1 MLEGAAVL
9 AGGAAW
15 AGFVGCAA
23 GGVEGAELGWR
34 ISKGAAADGA
44 CCAGPSCGAG
54 RAAGGVLGAPG
65 DMPKDACAT
74 AFCAV
79 SVWKA
84 SKEKIRT
91 RRTIYLYLTAG
102 ATDGAGGFEVPIFCR
117 PKK

>member
-1 MLEGAAVL
+1 MLKGVAVL
-9 AGGAAW
+9 AGGVGW
-15 AGFVGCAA
+15 AGYAGCAA
-23 GGVEGAELGWR
+23 GGVEGAAPGWR
-34 ISKGAAADGA
+34 ISKGAADGA
-44 CCAGPSCGAG
+44 CCAGSCCGAG

-65 DMPKDACAT
+65 DMPKDACAA

-91 RRTIYLYLTAG
+91 RRTINLYLTAG

>member
-1 MLEGAAVL
+1 MLEGVAVL

-15 AGFVGCAA
+15 AGFAGCAA
-23 GGVEGAELGWR
+23 GGGEPGWR
-34 ISKGAAADGA
+34 ISKGAADGA
-44 CCAGPSCGAG
+44 CCAGPCCGAG

-65 DMPKDACAT
+65 DMLKDACAA

-79 SVWKA
+79 SVWRA
-84 SKEKIRT
+84 SKQKIRT